1 MRHPF
6 IREEGSL
13 PVLMV
18 RETWAT
24 RAGFIFA
31 AVGSAVGLGNIWR
44 FPFITGQYGGSS
56 FLITY
61 LAFVALIGFP
71 AILVEFVIGRRTDR
85 NPVGALREL
94 GSGAWS
100 YVGWLFVVTG
110 FVILSYYSVVA
121 GWFLRYTLI
130 GITDGYELA
139 GPDAA
144 ATLFGTVSTGLDTL
158 AFHALFM
165 LLVIGII
172 AAGVRRGIELSVKIM
187 VPAILALLVGLAAYG
202 FTLDGAAAAYSY
214 YLAPDFGT
222 IAANWTE
229 ILPAA
234 AGQAFFTLSL
244 GMGVMITY
252 ASYLGEDRNLA
263 ADAGI
268 ITTLD
273 TLVAVL
279 VGFVVFPVLFAVGIE
294 PGAGGPGAI
303 FVSLTAAFAAIPGGR
318 ILGIVFFGMV
328 GIAALSSAISILEVL
343 VSYLIDEVGLARLPG
358 AVGVGIAVF
367 ALGVPVT
374 IDLTFLDLYDL
385 LADGILL
392 VLGSLLL
399 ALFVGWVIPD
409 VARDELG
416 RGTGGLGGLG
426 DAWIWAIRI
435 PIVVV
440 VLVSLYLGVV
450 DYVDFLTGDF
460 AEWLAAR

>member
-1 MRHPF
+1 MA
-6 IREEGSL
+6 
-13 PVLMV
+13 

-24 RAGFIFA
+24 RMGFILA

-71 AILVEFVIGRRTDR
+71 AILVEFVIGRYTNL
-85 NPVGALREL
+85 NPVGAIREL
-94 GSGAWS
+94 GSGAWN
-100 YVGWLFVVTG
+100 YLGWLFVAIG

-130 GITDGYELA
+130 GVIDGYTLA
-139 GPDAA
+139 GPEEAGQ
-144 ATLFGTVSTGLDTL
+144 LFGTVTTGLDSL
-158 AFHALFM
+158 LFHAVFM
-165 LLVIGII
+165 ALVIGII
-172 AAGVRRGIELSVKIM
+172 AAGVRKGIEVGVKVM
-187 VPAILALLVGLAAYG
+187 VPAIIALLVGLAAYA
-202 FTLDGAAAAYSY
+202 FTLDASGAAYSY
-214 YLAPDFGT
+214 YLSPDFEYLL
-222 IAANWTE
+222 ANWTS

-263 ADAGI
+263 SDAGVI
-268 ITTLD
+268 VALD
-273 TLVAVL
+273 TLIAVI
-279 VGFVVFPVLFAVGIE
+279 VGFVVFPFLFAAGIE
-294 PGAGGPGAI
+294 PGGPGASAI
-303 FVSLTAAFAAIPGGR
+303 FVSLTSAFSTIPGGR
-318 ILGIVFFGMV
+318 LIGIVFFAMV

-343 VSYLIDEVGLARLPG
+343 VSYLIDEA
-358 AVGVGIAVF
+358 GVSRVPAATAIGVAVF
-367 ALGVPVT
+367 LLGVPVT
-374 IDLTFLDLYDL
+374 VDLIFLDLYDK

-409 VARDELG
+409 IAREELQKG
-416 RGTGGLGGLG
+416 IGDLGGLG
-426 DAWIWAIRI
+426 TAWIWIVRVPI
-435 PIVVV
+435 VIVVV
-440 VLVSLYLGVV
+440 VSLYLGIV
-450 DYVDFLTGDF
+450 DYADFLTGSF

>member
-1 MRHPF
+1 MA
-6 IREEGSL
+6 
-13 PVLMV
+13 

-24 RAGFIFA
+24 RAGFILA

-94 GSGAWS
+94 GSGVWS
-100 YVGWLFVVTG
+100 SVGWLFVVTG

-130 GITDGYELA
+130 GATEGFTVADPTAADALYES
-139 GPDAA
+139 
-144 ATLFGTVSTGLDTL
+144 VSTGLDAL
-158 AFHALFM
+158 VFHALFM
-165 LLVIGII
+165 LLVVGII
-172 AAGVRRGIELSVKIM
+172 AAGVRRGIELSVKVM
-187 VPAILALLVGLAAYG
+187 VPAILVLLLGLAAYG
-202 FTLDGAAAAYSY
+202 FTLDGASAAYGY
-214 YLAPDFGT
+214 YLSPDFGT

-268 ITTLD
+268 IAALD

-279 VGFVVFPVLFAVGIE
+279 VGFVVFPVLFTIGIE
-294 PGAGGPGAI
+294 PGAGGPRTI
-303 FVSLTAAFAAIPGGR
+303 FVSLTAAFAGIPAGR
-318 ILGIVFFGMV
+318 VLGVVFFGMV

-343 VSYLIDEVGLARLPG
+343 VSYLIDELGVARVPASAALG
-358 AVGVGIAVF
+358 AAVF
-367 ALGVPVT
+367 LLGVPVT
-374 IDLTFLDLYDL
+374 IDSIFLGLYDG

-409 VARDELG
+409 VAREELRKG
-416 RGTGGLGGLG
+416 VVDVGGL
-426 DAWIWAIRI
+426 DAAWIWAVRL
-435 PIVVV
+435 PILVVV
-440 VLVSLYLGVV
+440 VVVLYLGVV
-450 DYVDFLTGDF
+450 DYVGFLTGDF

>member
-1 MRHPF
+1 MA
-6 IREEGSL
+6 
-13 PVLMV
+13 

-24 RAGFIFA
+24 RAGFILA

-71 AILVEFVIGRRTDR
+71 AILVEFVIGRRTER

-100 YVGWLFVVTG
+100 SAGWLFVVTG

-130 GITDGYELA
+130 GITEGFTRAD
-139 GPDAA
+139 PAA
-144 ATLFGTVSTGLDTL
+144 AETLYRTVATGLDTL
-158 AFHALFM
+158 VFHALFM

-172 AAGVRRGIELSVKIM
+172 AAGVRRGIELSVKVM
-187 VPAILALLVGLAAYG
+187 VPAILVLLLGLAAYG
-202 FTLDGAAAAYSY
+202 FTLDAASAAYAY
-214 YLAPDFGT
+214 YLSPDFGT

-244 GMGVMITY
+244 GMGAMITY

-263 ADAGI
+263 SDAAI
-268 ITTLD
+268 IATLD

-279 VGFVVFPVLFAVGIE
+279 VGFVVFPVLFTVGIE
-294 PGAGGPGAI
+294 PGTGGPGAI
-303 FVSLTAAFAAIPGGR
+303 FVSLTAAFAGIPGGR
-318 ILGIVFFGMV
+318 ILGVFFFAMV

-343 VSYLIDEVGLARLPG
+343 VSYLIDEVGVARVPAAA
-358 AVGVGIAVF
+358 AVGTAVF
-367 ALGVPVT
+367 LLGVPVT
-374 IDLTFLDLYDL
+374 IDSIFLSLYDGF
-385 LADGILL
+385 ADGILL

-399 ALFVGWVIPD
+399 AVFVGWVVPEFG
-409 VARDELG
+409 RDELG
-416 RGTGGLGGLG
+416 KGIADIGGLD
-426 DAWIWAIRI
+426 DAWIWAVRV

-440 VLVSLYLGVV
+440 VIVSLYLGIV
-450 DYVDFLTGDF
+450 DYAGFLSGDF
-460 AEWLAAR
+460 IDWLAAR

>member
-1 MRHPF
+1 MA
-6 IREEGSL
+6 
-13 PVLMV
+13 

-24 RAGFIFA
+24 RAGFILA

-94 GSGAWS
+94 GTGAWS
-100 YVGWLFVVTG
+100 YAGWLFVVTG

-130 GITDGYELA
+130 GITEGFTRSD
-139 GPDAA
+139 PAA
-144 ATLFGTVSTGLDTL
+144 AEALFGTVSTGLDTL
-158 AFHALFM
+158 LFHAAFM
-165 LLVIGII
+165 LLVVGII
-172 AAGVRRGIELSVKIM
+172 AAGVRRGIELSVKVM
-187 VPAILALLVGLAAYG
+187 VPAILVLLLGLAAYG
-202 FTLDGAAAAYSY
+202 FTLDGASAAYAY
-214 YLAPDFGT
+214 YLSPDFGT

-268 ITTLD
+268 IATLD

-279 VGFVVFPVLFAVGIE
+279 VGFVVFPVLFTVGIQ
-294 PGAGGPGAI
+294 PGTGGPGAI
-303 FVSLTAAFAAIPGGR
+303 FVSLTAAFAGIPGGR
-318 ILGIVFFGMV
+318 ALGTVFFGMV

-343 VSYLIDEVGLARLPG
+343 VSYLIDEVGVA
-358 AVGVGIAVF
+358 AVF
-367 ALGVPVT
+367 LLGVPVT
-374 IDLTFLDLYDL
+374 FDLVFLSLYDL

-399 ALFVGWVIPD
+399 ALFVGWVVPD
-409 VARDELG
+409 VGRAELRKG
-416 RGTGGLGGLG
+416 IANG
-426 DAWIWAIRI
+426 DGFDGAWIWAVRI

-440 VLVSLYLGVV
+440 VVVSLYLGIV
-450 DYVDFLTGDF
+450 DYADFLTGDF

>member
-1 MRHPF
+1 MA
-6 IREEGSL
+6 
-13 PVLMV
+13 

-24 RAGFIFA
+24 RAGFILA

-100 YVGWLFVVTG
+100 YAGWLFVVTG
-110 FVILSYYSVVA
+110 FIILSYYSVVA

-130 GITDGYELA
+130 GITEGFTVAD
-139 GPDAA
+139 PAA
-144 ATLFGTVSTGLDTL
+144 AEALFDTVSTGIDTL
-158 AFHALFM
+158 LFHAAFM
-165 LLVIGII
+165 LCVIGII
-172 AAGVRRGIELSVKIM
+172 AAGVRRGIELSVKVM
-187 VPAILALLVGLAAYG
+187 VPAILVLLLGLAAYG
-202 FTLDGAAAAYSY
+202 FTLDGASAAYAY
-214 YLAPDFGT
+214 YLSPDFGT
-222 IAANWTE
+222 IAANWTG

-252 ASYLGEDRNLA
+252 ASYLGEDRDLA

-268 ITTLD
+268 IATLD

-279 VGFVVFPVLFAVGIE
+279 VGFVVFPVLFSVGIE
-294 PGAGGPGAI
+294 PGTGGPGAI
-303 FVSLTAAFAAIPGGR
+303 FVSLTSAFAGIPGGR

-343 VSYLIDEVGLARLPG
+343 VSYLIDEVGVARIPASA
-358 AVGVGIAVF
+358 AVGVAVF
-367 ALGVPVT
+367 LLGVPVT
-374 IDLTFLDLYDL
+374 IDLIFLNLYDL

-409 VARDELG
+409 VGRDEL
-416 RGTGGLGGLG
+416 RKGLDGPGDLD
-426 DAWIWAIRI
+426 DAWIWAVRI
-435 PIVVV
+435 PIVIVV
-440 VLVSLYLGVV
+440 IVSLYLGVV
-450 DYVDFLTGDF
+450 DYADFLTGDF

>member
-1 MRHPF
+1 MA
-6 IREEGSL
+6 
-13 PVLMV
+13 

-24 RAGFIFA
+24 RAGFILA

-94 GSGAWS
+94 GSGTWS
-100 YVGWLFVVTG
+100 HAGWLFVVTG
-110 FVILSYYSVVA
+110 FIILSYYSVVA

-130 GITDGYELA
+130 GITEGFTLTGSAEA
-139 GPDAA
+139 EA
-144 ATLFGTVSTGLDTL
+144 LFGTVSTGLDTL
-158 AFHALFM
+158 LFHAVFM
-165 LLVIGII
+165 LLVVGII
-172 AAGVRRGIELSVKIM
+172 AAGVRRGIELSVKVM
-187 VPAILALLVGLAAYG
+187 VPAILVLLVALAAYG

-214 YLAPDFGT
+214 YLSPDFGT

-268 ITTLD
+268 IATLD

-279 VGFVVFPVLFAVGIE
+279 VGFVVFPVLFSVGIE
-294 PGAGGPGAI
+294 PGTGGPGAV
-303 FVSLTAAFAAIPGGR
+303 FVSLTSAFAGIPGGQ
-318 ILGIVFFGMV
+318 ILGVVFFGMV

-343 VSYLIDEVGLARLPG
+343 VSYLIDEVGVARVPASAALG
-358 AVGVGIAVF
+358 AAVF
-367 ALGVPVT
+367 LLGVPVT
-374 IDLTFLDLYDL
+374 VDLVFLDLYDK
-385 LADGILL
+385 LADGVLL

-409 VARDELG
+409 VGREELRNG
-416 RGTGGLGGLG
+416 IG
-426 DAWIWAIRI
+426 DARSIDGVWIWAVRLPVLI
-435 PIVVV
+435 V

-450 DYVDFLTGDF
+450 DYVEFLTGDF
-460 AEWLAAR
+460 ADWLAAR